1 MRGLILLCIV
11 VILTAAFSVH
21 LPVAQES
28 AFPRPF
34 CIPANFV
41 VTTRA
46 FLRAEPSFQGQPV
59 KVVPAGGQVIKLR
72 QVQGEARTI
81 GADTS
86 DLWYLVSYRDEYG
99 RASEG
104 YIWSRLLEVLTEDT
118 ATSMLIPQ
126 FASTVEDNI
135 GNVFELGRLR
145 IDSEALL
152 ETTPLRAPLRHQLLA
167 LQPSDNIIQLVWLPL
182 IQQLRRAD
190 GQTVEVSL
198 FSGQTLRGAW
208 VRSHPVKYA
217 NESPAEFVLGEP
229 LDGPS
234 RQTVSLPHDSI
245 HTIDSEV
252 TPEQQAAFQE
262 IVNCYL
268 STFEETAR
276 SAEIVLRTGETVPG
290 LFGYVVDGG
299 GAYSR
304 YVWSAH
310 RSLRLWPAGAEA
322 CQSRLNAQPV
332 ANVVSFADVAA
343 LVFTDIFGECG
354 GRVVRASQLDGATV
368 EGALISRDESYSGNW
383 LYGVNLGD
391 DYVIVFT
398 AYGADMI
405 PLSGIASVAF
415 FD

>member
-1 MRGLILLCIV
+1 MRGLILFCIV
-11 VILTAAFSVH
+11 VIVTVAFSVH
-21 LPVAQES
+21 LTAAQEL

-34 CIPANFV
+34 CIPANFL

-81 GADTS
+81 GTDTS

-104 YIWSRLLEVLTEDT
+104 YIWSRLLEVVSENT
-118 ATSMLIPQ
+118 ASSILIPQ
-126 FASTVEDNI
+126 FASTVEDSI

-145 IDSEALL
+145 TDSEALL
-152 ETTPLRAPLRHQLLA
+152 ETTPLRAPLQHQLLA
-167 LQPSDNIIQLVWLPL
+167 LQSSDNIIQLVWLPL
-182 IQQLRRAD
+182 MQQLRRVD
-190 GQTVEVSL
+190 GETIEVTL
-198 FSGQTLRGAW
+198 FSGQTLTGVW

-217 NESPAEFVLGEP
+217 NESPAEFMLGEP

-245 HTIDSEV
+245 QAIDSEV
-252 TPEQQAAFQE
+252 APEQRAAFQE

-268 STFEETAR
+268 STLEETTR
-276 SAEIVLRTGETVPG
+276 SVEIVLHTGESVRG
-290 LFGYVVDGG
+290 VFGYMVDGG

-310 RSLRLWPAGAEA
+310 RDLRLWPAGTDM

-332 ANVVSFADVAA
+332 ANAVSFADVAA
-343 LVFTDIFGECG
+343 LTFTDTFGECG
-354 GRVVRASQLDGATV
+354 GRVVQVSQLEGATV

-383 LYGVNLGD
+383 QYGANLGD
-391 DYVIVFT
+391 DYMIVFT

-405 PLSGIASVAF
+405 RLSGIAGVAF